1 MEKELL
7 LFDEHFPCWDEET
20 CALADGE
27 PQNLAK
33 LEWRGLLSRAGGGY
47 VLTPDGDAWRLKA
60 AAENFIPAS
69 PIPPFDAE
77 KALWRNKLYQLMER
91 RAFTGLFPL
100 GVKEY
105 TENEN
110 LPYAPALAREE
121 MWTKDAESR
130 THYIWPEHP
139 LVKSFLERFPLW
151 GIAARG
157 VKAPGRAG
165 MLEWFVESG
174 AREEAQR
181 FELILRYRYD
191 FQHYRENTY
200 DTDDIFRIKNSN
212 RFFFIRTSDKAPEEI
227 YDIIGRLHLFLL
239 AQRRVYIPGYAMM
252 DSELQENQT
261 MVVLAADTEEE
272 LAAVK
277 ARYARDGKN
286 LISPIMPL
294 FIIGTSIERL
304 RAQREPQPAAYD
316 WFCLET
322 EHIVRADV

>member
-77 KALWRNKLYQLMER
+77 KALWSNKLYQLMER

-105 TENEN
+105 TANEN
-110 LPYAPALAREE
+110 LPYASGACARRDVDEGRGGEQDALYMA
-121 MWTKDAESR
+121 
-130 THYIWPEHP
+130 EHP

-200 DTDDIFRIKNSN
+200 DTDDIFRIKNSTDFSLYAL
-212 RFFFIRTSDKAPEEI
+212 RTKRRKKSTILSGGFIFSCSRSGACI
-227 YDIIGRLHLFLL
+227 FGL
-239 AQRRVYIPGYAMM
+239 
-252 DSELQENQT
+252 
-261 MVVLAADTEEE
+261 
-272 LAAVK
+272 
-277 ARYARDGKN
+277 RDDG
-286 LISPIMPL
+286 
-294 FIIGTSIERL
+294 FGTSGKSDDGRARRRHGGRARRSQGAL
-304 RAQREPQPAAYD
+304 RAR
-316 WFCLET
+316 
-322 EHIVRADV
+322 R